1 MILIKQNAQKKR
13 KYKYCVMKSQ
23 HQIWSNSLTDK
34 SIDRNSDLKTPKTH
48 AMILRSLM
56 ERNEADEE
64 D

>member
-1 MILIKQNAQKKR
+1 
-13 KYKYCVMKSQ
+13 MKSQ

-34 SIDRNSDLKTPKTH
+34 SIDRNSDLKTPKAH